1 MALVKFTGGPL
12 NGQKLRMD
20 VYVAVIPVTHMGIDE
35 NTGNYRYYYKD
46 VNQSLVGSDLTN
58 QFATHYVFHDRSF
71 MKAAIDRFGNYV
83 P

>member
-20 VYVAVIPVTHMGIDE
+20 IYTHVVPVMHMGFNE
-35 NTGNYRYYYKD
+35 ETKEYNAYYKN
-46 VNQSLVGSDLTN
+46 VNQPLVGSDMTN
-58 QFATHYVFHDRSF
+58 QFATHYVYHEHGH
-71 MKAAIDRFGNYV
+71 MKAAVDKHGNYV